1 MNAAVAFLGTLVVFA
16 VVDLVWLGV
25 IAKDFYRSQLAGLMV
40 EKIRIVPAV
49 IFYLVFCAGL
59 VLLAVMPALKAGS
72 WVEAAKLGAM
82 IGFMAYATY
91 DLTNLAT
98 LKGWPL
104 AMSIV
109 DMAWGT
115 VLSATA
121 AVGGYAAARAFG

>member
-1 MNAAVAFLGTLVVFA
+1 MTAVAAFVGTLAVFA
-16 VVDLVWLGV
+16 IVDLIWLGV
-25 IAKDFYRSQLAGLMV
+25 IAKDFYRSQLGGLLAD
-40 EKIRIVPAV
+40 KISLVPAV

-59 VLLAVMPALKAGS
+59 VVLAVLPALKAGS

-104 AMSIV
+104 AMSLV

-121 AVGGYAAARAFG
+121 ATGGYLAARALG

>member
-1 MNAAVAFLGTLVVFA
+1 MTAVAAFVGTLVVFA

-25 IAKDFYRSQLAGLMV
+25 IAKEFYRSQLAGLMV

-49 IFYLVFCAGL
+49 IFYLVFCTGL

-72 WVEAAKLGAM
+72 WLEAAKLGAM

-104 AMSIV
+104 AMSLV

>member
-1 MNAAVAFLGTLVVFA
+1 MTAIAAFVGTLVVFA

-25 IAKDFYRSQLAGLMV
+25 IAKEFYRSQLAGLLV
-40 EKIRIVPAV
+40 ERIRIVPAV

-59 VLLAVMPALKAGS
+59 VALAVMPALKAGS

-109 DMAWGT
+109 DMAWGA

-121 AVGGYAAARAFG
+121 AAGGYATARVLG